1 LALFILAK
9 QLNMTVQMLLENT
22 SSYELTEWFA
32 YLKYEMEEREKQRK
46 EQEARAKTGES
57 PPNFSIFDIPEQ

>member
-1 LALFILAK
+1 
-9 QLNMTVQMLLENT
+9 MLLENT

-46 EQEARAKTGES
+46 EQEARAKTGGGS
-57 PPNFSIFDIPEQ
+57 TANSSFSIHDLDDQFEDEWS